1 MRLKMQ
7 NLALKIILLFTII
20 ILFTYN
26 QNFAQGPSNVP
37 PKAIERI
44 NSLKKVKLIEV
55 LELSQ
60 DDADKFLVKYN
71 TYESDI
77 QNKMKL
83 LEDKSIELKQ
93 ALNTHSKDLD
103 NISSSYLSMKMDLDN
118 TVNQKLSDM
127 KNYLSSEQYAKYLLF
142 ERNFQ
147 EELRKSVMRQMNQ
160 QRKMQNKGK

>member
-1 MRLKMQ
+1 M
-7 NLALKIILLFTII
+7 
-20 ILFTYN
+20 
-26 QNFAQGPSNVP
+26 P

-93 ALNTHSKDLD
+93 AINTHSKDLD